1 MVKRQRRFITSLN
14 KTISQAGFNLPKL
27 YLWYILIDTRLK
39 DVSVQTNKNPHGG
52 SGGWSTCYSSSTV
65 RGAHYNITCNINSVT
80 PILRQFRI
88 TSNNTKALELR
99 EIEIYGYGK

>member
-1 MVKRQRRFITSLN
+1 MGFILL
-14 KTISQAGFNLPKL
+14 KICLL
-27 YLWYILIDTRLK
+27 YFLTDTRLK

-88 TSNNTKALELR
+88 TSFSTRALELR
-99 EIEIYGYGK
+99 EVQIYGHGKYVNYNKV

>member
-1 MVKRQRRFITSLN
+1 MVFIYL
-14 KTISQAGFNLPKL
+14 KL
-27 YLWYILIDTRLK
+27 YIYILHILIDTRLK

-80 PILRQFRI
+80 PILRQFRV
-88 TSNNTKALELR
+88 TSYSTRALELR
-99 EIEIYGYGK
+99 EVQIYSHGKYVNYNKV